1 MALTE
6 EQQWE
11 QINYPS
17 FFGAIGDKIEAAKA
31 AMAAVPVVQDA
42 DGGAIAWLQTN
53 VNNVPIYWHEPNG
66 NDCVIRVGERAGDG
80 RPMYEF
86 TIPTMWLAA

>member
-6 EQQWE
+6 EQQWNE
-11 QINYPS
+11 INYPS
-17 FFGAIGDKIEAAKA
+17 FFGAIGDKITAAKQ
-31 AMAAVPVVQDA
+31 AMAAVPVTPDA
-42 DGGAIAWLQTN
+42 DNDAIAWLQTN

-66 NDCVIRVGERAGDG
+66 NDCVIRVGERDDG
-80 RPMYEF
+80 HPMYEF